1 MKQTFEQALVE
12 QCAPTLAGMKPASLF
27 RIQGPSLALLSE
39 KAEHWNELLS
49 PLGMRV
55 QTLRQCAKTTASI
68 VYVYR
73 EGWVSRLLADADT
86 QKFLTKIGYTP
97 TSLPG
102 MLEQLSHRL
111 CLDRD
116 YPHEIGVFLGYPLE
130 DVIGFIE
137 NQGRNFTCCGY
148 WKVYGDPTCAQQCFA
163 RYRSCTERYKELYQT
178 GTPILHMIVA
188 S

>member
-1 MKQTFEQALVE
+1 MKQPFEQALIE
-12 QCAPTLAGMKPASLF
+12 QCAPTLAGLKPASLF
-27 RIQGPSLALLSE
+27 RIQGPSLAWLVE
-39 KAEHWNELLS
+39 KANAWDQLLS

-55 QTLRQCAKTTASI
+55 QTLRQCVKTTASI

-73 EGWVSRLLADADT
+73 EEWVCRLLTDPDTRQFLADT
-86 QKFLTKIGYTP
+86 GYTL

-102 MLEQLSHRL
+102 LLAQLSQRL
-111 CLDRD
+111 CLDQD

-130 DVIGFIE
+130 DVVGFIE

-148 WKVYGDPTCAQQCFA
+148 WKVYGDPTGAQQCFA
-163 RYRSCTERYKELYQT
+163 RYRRCTERYKELYQH
-178 GTPILHMIVA
+178 GTPILRMVVA